1 MKQVITNYVN
11 FTEDFNLLGKIIV
24 GTVTGLIIA
33 SCVALAIGMILQ
45 GAPGT
50 IGYAG

>member
-11 FTEDFNLLGKIIV
+11 FTEDFNLLGKIVV
-24 GTVTGLIIA
+24 GTVTGFILACCLAMLIG
-33 SCVALAIGMILQ
+33 LILQ
-45 GAPGT
+45 GAPGE